1 VRERESNIKGVRKRE
16 AYETKKRKVRKR
28 TRVIERKKGKRVI
41 EKDKTKG
48 STRMRGGERD

>member
-1 VRERESNIKGVRKRE
+1 
-16 AYETKKRKVRKR
+16 VRKR